1 MMDAEV
7 VYPGN
12 FVVEAA
18 AFIAERILA
27 KQAGGGV
34 FRLSLCG
41 GSTPAPVYAALAAW
55 PGIDWERVVLTFGDE
70 RAVPPDHAR
79 SNYRMAREALLD
91 PAGVRPGKVLR
102 IRGELPPAEAAER
115 CEADLRKLAE
125 LAGEPC
131 FVHDLTLLGMGD
143 DGHTAS
149 LFPGTA
155 ALRER
160 ERWVVANFVPQLDTW
175 RVTFTYPLIAASRE
189 ALFLVNGAGKHA
201 RAKEVLAGD
210 AGFPASA
217 VTAGKVWWM
226 VGG

>member
-1 MMDAEV
+1 MEAEV
-7 VYPGN
+7 IYPEN
-12 FVVEAA
+12 FVDEAT

-41 GSTPAPVYAALAAW
+41 GSTPAPVYTALALW
-55 PGIDWERVVLTFGDE
+55 PGIDWERVMLTFGDE
-70 RAVPPDHAR
+70 RPVAPDHAQ
-79 SNYRMAREALLD
+79 SNYRMVKETLLD
-91 PAGVRPGKVLR
+91 PSGIRPANVLR
-102 IRGELPPAEAAER
+102 IGGELAPGEAAER
-115 CEADLRKLAE
+115 CETHLRKLAK

-155 ALRER
+155 ALDEK
-160 ERWVVANFVPQLDTW
+160 ERWVIENHVPQLDTW
-175 RVTFTYPLIAASRE
+175 RITFTYPLVAASRE
-189 ALFLVNGAGKHA
+189 VLFLVNGANKHA
-201 RAKEVLAGD
+201 RVREVLAGD
-210 AGFPASA
+210 PAFPASA
-217 VTAGKVWWM
+217 ITAGKVWWI